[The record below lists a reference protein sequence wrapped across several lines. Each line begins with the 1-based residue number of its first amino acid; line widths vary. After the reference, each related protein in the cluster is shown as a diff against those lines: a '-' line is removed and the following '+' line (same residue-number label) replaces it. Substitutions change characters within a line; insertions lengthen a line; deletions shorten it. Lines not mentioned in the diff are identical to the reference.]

1 MPQLSFRDM
10 EYTNRRRKT
19 KRELFLEQMDKII
32 PWADWVNMIAAY
44 YPSGKRGRSP
54 IGLGRCCACT
64 LCRTGSACL
73 MKA

>member
-1 MPQLSFRDM
+1 MPQLSFGDM

-44 YPSGKRGRSP
+44 LSFRQ
-54 IGLGRCCACT
+54 T
-64 LCRTGSACL
+64 RTPTYWSSDNAAHVPYAEL
-73 MKA
+73 VQLV